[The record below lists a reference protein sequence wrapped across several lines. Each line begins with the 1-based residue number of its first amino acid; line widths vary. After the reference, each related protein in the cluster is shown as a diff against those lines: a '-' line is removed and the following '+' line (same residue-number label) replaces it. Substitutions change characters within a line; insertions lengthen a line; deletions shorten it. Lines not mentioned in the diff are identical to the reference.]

1 MTQSASDFQ
10 KDFLNWL
17 EDKTPNEPEFHQA
30 VEEVVGSVAGWY
42 LDQREMRKNA
52 VLERCTEPDRV
63 LQFRVAWEDDDNQ
76 IQVNRG
82 WRVQFNQSM
91 GPYKG
96 GLRFAPTVSTSV
108 LKFLGFEQT
117 LKNSLTGLPMGGAK
131 GGADFSPKGKSPQEI
146 GRFCQAFMQELYRHI
161 GPDTDVPAGDIG
173 VGRNEISILFGHYI
187 KLTQKWTG
195 ALTGKGCH
203 FGGSAGRAEATGFGC
218 IYFLGHM
225 LDQENKEL
233 NGKRVAIS
241 GAGNVA
247 LHAARKAIELDAK
260 VVSLS
265 DSSGT
270 MHFADGMNQELLDQ
284 INDWKNNQRKSL
296 SEFDGGKAGSFLEDQ
311 KPWGLECDIALP
323 CATQNEL
330 DEDDAR
336 NLVDNK
342 VMMVCDG
349 ANMPLTAKAQ
359 RILHEA
365 NVPHAPGKAS
375 NAGGVAV
382 SGLEQSQNAQ
392 RLRWDTENV
401 DKRLREIMAKIHKD
415 CIENSPDGKIVNY
428 RDGANLASFKRVAET
443 MNAFW
448 LS

>member
-1 MTQSASDFQ
+1 MTKRASDFS
-10 KDFLNWL
+10 KDFLTRL
-17 EDKTPNEPEFHQA
+17 EGKTPNEPEFHQA

-42 LDQREMRKNA
+42 VDQNEMRKNA

-63 LQFRVAWEDDDNQ
+63 LQFRVAWEDDDQQ
-76 IQVNRG
+76 IHVNRG

-96 GLRFAPTVSTSV
+96 GLRFAPTVSTSIF
-108 LKFLGFEQT
+108 KFLGFEQM

-146 GRFCQAFMQELYRHI
+146 GRFCQAFMQELYQHI
-161 GPDTDVPAGDIG
+161 GADTDVPAGDIG
-173 VGRNEISILFGHYI
+173 VGKREISILFGHYI
-187 KLTQKWTG
+187 KLTQQWAG
-195 ALTGKGCH
+195 ALTGKGCD
-203 FGGSAGRAEATGFGC
+203 FGGSAGRSEATGFGC

-225 LDQENKEL
+225 LDQENEEITD
-233 NGKRVAIS
+233 KRIAIS

-247 LHAARKAIELDAK
+247 LHAARKAIELEAK
-260 VVSLS
+260 VISLS
-265 DSSGT
+265 DSTGT
-270 MHFADGMNQELLDQ
+270 MYFSDGMTNDLLNQ
-284 INDWKNNQRKSL
+284 INDWKTNQRKSL
-296 SEFDGGKAGSFLEDQ
+296 SDFDGGKGCEFLEDQ

-330 DEDDAR
+330 NEDNAKQ
-336 NLVDNK
+336 LVENK

-359 RILHEA
+359 KVLHDA
-365 NVPHAPGKAS
+365 DMPHAPGKAS

-392 RLRWDTENV
+392 RLSWDTESV
-401 DKRLREIMAKIHKD
+401 DKRLREIMSKIHQD
-415 CIENSPDGKIVNY
+415 CIDNSPDGKIINY

>member
-1 MTQSASDFQ
+1 MTKRASDFS
-10 KDFLNWL
+10 KDFVTRL
-17 EDKTPNEPEFHQA
+17 EEKTPNEPEFHQA

-42 LDQREMRKNA
+42 VDQTEMRKNA

-63 LQFRVAWEDDDNQ
+63 LQFRVAWEDDEQQ
-76 IQVNRG
+76 IHVNRG

-96 GLRFAPTVSTSV
+96 GLRFAPTVSTSIF
-108 LKFLGFEQT
+108 KFLGFEQT

-146 GRFCQAFMQELYRHI
+146 GRFCQAFMQELYQHI
-161 GPDTDVPAGDIG
+161 GADTDVPAGDIG
-173 VGRNEISILFGHYI
+173 VGKREISILFGHYI
-187 KLTQKWTG
+187 KLTQQWAG
-195 ALTGKGCH
+195 ALTGKGCD
-203 FGGSAGRAEATGFGC
+203 FGGSAGRTEATGFGC

-225 LDQENKEL
+225 LDQQSEEL
-233 NGKRVAIS
+233 KGKRIAIS

-260 VVSLS
+260 VISLS
-265 DSSGT
+265 DSTGT
-270 MHFADGMNQELLDQ
+270 IHFADGMTNDLLDQ
-284 INDWKNNQRKSL
+284 IDDWKTNQRKSL
-296 SEFDGGKAGSFLEDQ
+296 SDFDGGKGCEFLEDQ

-330 DEDDAR
+330 DEDDAKQ
-336 NLVDNK
+336 LVDNK

-359 RILHEA
+359 TAFLNADI
-365 NVPHAPGKAS
+365 PHAPGKAS

-392 RLRWDTENV
+392 RLSWDTESV
-401 DKRLREIMAKIHKD
+401 DKRLREIMSNIHQD
-415 CIENSPDGKIVNY
+415 CIENSPDGKIINY

>member
-1 MTQSASDFQ
+1 
-10 KDFLNWL
+10 
-17 EDKTPNEPEFHQA
+17 
-30 VEEVVGSVAGWY
+30 
-42 LDQREMRKNA
+42 
-52 VLERCTEPDRV
+52 
-63 LQFRVAWEDDDNQ
+63 
-76 IQVNRG
+76 
-82 WRVQFNQSM
+82 
-91 GPYKG
+91 
-96 GLRFAPTVSTSV
+96 
-108 LKFLGFEQT
+108 
-117 LKNSLTGLPMGGAK
+117 
-131 GGADFSPKGKSPQEI
+131 
-146 GRFCQAFMQELYRHI
+146 
-161 GPDTDVPAGDIG
+161 
-173 VGRNEISILFGHYI
+173 
-187 KLTQKWTG
+187 
-195 ALTGKGCH
+195 
-203 FGGSAGRAEATGFGC
+203 
-218 IYFLGHM
+218 
-225 LDQENKEL
+225 
-233 NGKRVAIS
+233 
-241 GAGNVA
+241 
-247 LHAARKAIELDAK
+247 
-260 VVSLS
+260 
-265 DSSGT
+265 

-284 INDWKNNQRKSL
+284 IDDWKNNQRKSL
-296 SEFDGGKAGSFLEDQ
+296 SEFDSGKAGSFLEDQ

-349 ANMPLTAKAQ
+349 ANMPLTSKAQ
-359 RILHEA
+359 KILHEA

>member
-1 MTQSASDFQ
+1 MTKRASDFS
-10 KDFLNWL
+10 KDFLTRL

-42 LDQREMRKNA
+42 VDQNEMRKNA

-63 LQFRVAWEDDDNQ
+63 LQFRVAWEDDDQQ
-76 IQVNRG
+76 IHVNRG

-96 GLRFAPTVSTSV
+96 GLRFAPTVSTSIF
-108 LKFLGFEQT
+108 KFLGFEQT

-146 GRFCQAFMQELYRHI
+146 GRFCQAFMQELYQHI
-161 GPDTDVPAGDIG
+161 GADTDVPAGDIG
-173 VGRNEISILFGHYI
+173 VSKREISILFGHYI
-187 KLTQKWTG
+187 KLTQQWAG
-195 ALTGKGCH
+195 ALTGKGCD
-203 FGGSAGRAEATGFGC
+203 FSGSAGRTEATGFGC

-225 LDQENKEL
+225 LDQQSEEL
-233 NGKRVAIS
+233 KGKRIAIS

-247 LHAARKAIELDAK
+247 LHTAHKAIELEAK
-260 VVSLS
+260 VISLS
-265 DSSGT
+265 DSTGT
-270 MHFADGMNQELLDQ
+270 IHFADGMTYDLLDQ
-284 INDWKNNQRKSL
+284 IDDWKANQRKSL
-296 SEFDGGKAGSFLEDQ
+296 SDFNGGKGCEFLEDQ

-330 DEDDAR
+330 DEDDAKQ
-336 NLVDNK
+336 LVDNK
-342 VMMVCDG
+342 VMMACDG
-349 ANMPLTAKAQ
+349 ANMPLTSKAQ
-359 RILHEA
+359 NVFLEA
-365 NVPHAPGKAS
+365 NVPHAPSKAS

-392 RLRWDTENV
+392 RLSWDTESV
-401 DKRLREIMAKIHKD
+401 DKRLREIMSKIHQD
-415 CIENSPDGKIVNY
+415 CIDNSPDGKIINY